1 MQNTAS
7 NMAMVSL
14 VEHSPVYDI
23 PGIGRRT
30 AALLHHAGVT
40 TVGTFAKLPDLLL
53 EHTFGPSMPVLRRR
67 VADMLRSSSQQQFA
81 NLIKRFA
88 RQLIA

>member
-1 MQNTAS
+1 
-7 NMAMVSL
+7 MAGL
-14 VEHSPVYDI
+14 VEQSSIYDV

-30 AALLHHAGVT
+30 AALLYHAGVT
-40 TVGTFAKLPDLLL
+40 TVGNFAKLPDLLL

-67 VADMLRSSSQQQFA
+67 VADLLSSSSQQQFA